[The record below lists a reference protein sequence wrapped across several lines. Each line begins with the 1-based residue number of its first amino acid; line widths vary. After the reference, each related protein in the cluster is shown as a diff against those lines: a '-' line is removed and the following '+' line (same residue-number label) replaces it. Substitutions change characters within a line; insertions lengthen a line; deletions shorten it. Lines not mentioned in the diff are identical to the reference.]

1 MTGRVQ
7 LALNVDDLD
16 TVLVA
21 VPKLQIHKILQ
32 RREGVISCVVAAG
45 PCSAFNHAPGT
56 CLYEIKV
63 SGTRLEDVTL

>member
-1 MTGRVQ
+1 
-7 LALNVDDLD
+7 
-16 TVLVA
+16 
-21 VPKLQIHKILQ
+21 
-32 RREGVISCVVAAG
+32 VAAG